1 MATIP
6 PSAPAT
12 SAGSIAKAPKSTQ
25 QAALEEALATVKAV
39 AANGSGGTL
48 LAQLRDQRAASAQDR
63 LGKAQERY
71 TLLRETMLKV
81 LAAGGEPRSAVRLA
95 REAASLAREVAR
107 AVKDITAAA
116 KGGDAATLE
125 SRHAVLDGVH
135 KVSRRLILGVR
146 NIVDA
151 ARLVNDGGQGGVQ
164 QSRRARDI
172 FKARRDTDE
181 AQASTL
187 RDLSSAR
194 LTGGR
199 TVSIDA

>member
-6 PSAPAT
+6 PTASAPT
-12 SAGSIAKAPKSTQ
+12 AGPAAKAPKSVK
-25 QAALEEALATVKAV
+25 QAALEEALAAVKAV
-39 AANGSGGTL
+39 AANGGGGAL
-48 LAQLRDQRAASAQDR
+48 LAQIRDQRAAAAQDR

-107 AVKDITAAA
+107 AVKDIAAAA

-125 SRHAVLDGVH
+125 ARRAALDGVH
-135 KVSRRLILGVR
+135 KESRRLILGVR

-151 ARLVNDGGQGGVQ
+151 ARIVNDGGAGGLQ
-164 QSRRARDI
+164 QARRAREI
-172 FKARRDTDE
+172 ARARRDTDD
-181 AQASTL
+181 ALASVL
-187 RDLSSAR
+187 REIGSAR
-194 LTGGR
+194 LTGR